1 MTRVLDKLERAG
13 RRRAQHASESD
24 FDALN
29 RLLARLLDRQG
40 SIFFGHLSDIAD
52 NRPALTG
59 A

>member
-29 RLLARLLDRQG
+29 LLLARLLDRQS
-40 SIFFGHLSDIAD
+40 SIFLVIYLILQIIA
-52 NRPALTG
+52 RH
-59 A
+59 